1 MFDAP
6 IEDFGS
12 SFCLA
17 CELLEHLG
25 PVRDVRRGSGVV
37 GFGGIDLCHGLQHHL
52 GEGAIGVFDIVR

>member
-17 CELLEHLG
+17 RELLSHFG
-25 PVRDVRRGSGVV
+25 AVRDVHKGSGVV
-37 GFGGIDLCHGLQHHL
+37 GFGGIHLFDGLQHHL
-52 GEGAIGVFDIVR
+52 GEGGIRVFDIVR